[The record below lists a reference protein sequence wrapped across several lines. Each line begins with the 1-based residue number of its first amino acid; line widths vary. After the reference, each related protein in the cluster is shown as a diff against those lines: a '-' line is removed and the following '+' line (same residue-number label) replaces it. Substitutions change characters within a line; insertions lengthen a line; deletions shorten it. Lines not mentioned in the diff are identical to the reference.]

1 MSRVHGINNI
11 VGRCEGKMKRNRL
24 TKLNMTWMAVK
35 AVLRVSPVASIYVLV
50 YLSLSSLSGSISGL
64 LIEEITNAVLQK
76 NTRFIQY
83 VIVYVTF
90 FVVLQL
96 ASFGYAVAMN
106 TCVFEKV
113 TDEMN
118 SRLATA
124 MVSIS
129 YDAVENKEKLDQ
141 IYRAR
146 ECVEDEQ
153 ISECFMQAVRL
164 FGTVLAIGSAF
175 FVIGKWCWILPFL
188 LLAFHIPETL
198 IRKRAVREETEAK
211 EKTVTLEREKDEL
224 WNTFYKKEA
233 AKEIRTFGIGERLLD
248 FWQEKN
254 KYLYLKE
261 WAIEKKKT
269 DRLLAAQ
276 ILKVIGFMS
285 CLVILGIQHFQQE
298 ILAGAIAGAVTLIPS
313 FQASLAELTERWN
326 RLQQNLFYL
335 ENYFTIVENRAGY
348 SAETLSVDKQITV
361 DRLSFSYDTGEEILK
376 EISFSINKGEK
387 VAIVGENGAG
397 KSTLVKC
404 LLGLYPTQ
412 SGSICYD
419 DVCLQSDKQYD
430 YKNISL
436 MAHEFGRYR
445 MTTAEN
451 IGFGQAEQVDVSK
464 LGLKNVFLGKED
476 GGEELSG
483 GQWQKIA
490 LARCLQKKAQ
500 FYILDEPTAS
510 MDPVHE
516 REAIKEIL
524 GKLQE
529 KTVLLITH
537 RIGFCREMD
546 KILVM
551 KSDHTLA
558 GIGNHEELMTNCST
572 YQKLYES
579 QAKWY

>member
-90 FVVLQL
+90 FVALQL

-188 LLAFHIPETL
+188 LLHNL
-198 IRKRAVREETEAK
+198 RAREH
-211 EKTVTLEREKDEL
+211 
-224 WNTFYKKEA
+224 
-233 AKEIRTFGIGERLLD
+233 
-248 FWQEKN
+248 
-254 KYLYLKE
+254 LKE
-261 WAIEKKKT
+261 
-269 DRLLAAQ
+269 
-276 ILKVIGFMS
+276 LK
-285 CLVILGIQHFQQE
+285 
-298 ILAGAIAGAVTLIPS
+298 
-313 FQASLAELTERWN
+313 ASLRAERYHPRAERWN
-326 RLQQNLFYL
+326 LIKAERDLFQHRVIIHI
-335 ENYFTIVENRAGY
+335 EN
-348 SAETLSVDKQITV
+348 
-361 DRLSFSYDTGEEILK
+361 
-376 EISFSINKGEK
+376 
-387 VAIVGENGAG
+387 
-397 KSTLVKC
+397 
-404 LLGLYPTQ
+404 
-412 SGSICYD
+412 
-419 DVCLQSDKQYD
+419 
-430 YKNISL
+430 
-436 MAHEFGRYR
+436 
-445 MTTAEN
+445 TAEPE
-451 IGFGQAEQVDVSK
+451 IDKCYQ
-464 LGLKNVFLGKED
+464 
-476 GGEELSG
+476 
-483 GQWQKIA
+483 
-490 LARCLQKKAQ
+490 
-500 FYILDEPTAS
+500 ILPHT
-510 MDPVHE
+510 
-516 REAIKEIL
+516 
-524 GKLQE
+524 
-529 KTVLLITH
+529 LITY
-537 RIGFCREMD
+537 
-546 KILVM
+546 
-551 KSDHTLA
+551 LA
-558 GIGNHEELMTNCST
+558 
-572 YQKLYES
+572 
-579 QAKWY
+579 